1 MCVWLSA
8 PHSLWR
14 LTAPFFDLPSPPLTP
29 RTHSHPR
36 AAAGPPPT
44 LRADDGRSSSL
55 PRPLRIGGGAD
66 DDDAT
71 TTTRP
76 LPLGAAAAAADA
88 AADRADRAALARE
101 LHTVSVA
108 IAANATIFIAKL
120 GAYAVTGSAAML
132 AEAVHSIVDTVNQ
145 ALLRV
150 GVVRS
155 RRAPTAA
162 HPYGFMK
169 DKFVWSLVSAVAI
182 FCMGAGATVWH
193 GVSTLIDCAS
203 GGATAAATVPTNL
216 SVSAAVLAAS
226 AVVEGYSLYVAVR
239 AVSAGAAAAGLPFKA
254 YVARGSDP
262 TSVAVMLED
271 GAAVAGLALAGAA
284 TAATAVT
291 GNPAWDALGSVA
303 VGGVLGVAAAF
314 LISQNRALLLGR
326 AMNAVDMQRVVTHV
340 ARDPCVAAV
349 FDAKSEEIGPGVY
362 RFKAEIEF
370 DARAV
375 VARALDRLGGAPA
388 VADRVRRAVEAAE
401 RKSGKVGATTPA
413 SLPSSS
419 SDPLD
424 SALDAYGAAMVG
436 ALGHEVDRLEASI
449 RDFMPSIRHI
459 DLEADRGRAAAGS
472 RSGHSLLDAGWSDAA
487 LPGVVEPTEW
497 VVKEDK

>member
-1 MCVWLSA
+1 MYVCRHAQPLA
-8 PHSLWR
+8 
-14 LTAPFFDLPSPPLTP
+14 LTVLFFTRLPSPP
-29 RTHSHPR
+29 RSHPR

-44 LRADDGRSSSL
+44 LRADAGRSSSL
-55 PRPLRIGGGAD
+55 PRPLRIGGPLED
-66 DDDAT
+66 DDEASSST
-71 TTTRP
+71 P

-108 IAANATIFIAKL
+108 IAANATIFVAKM

-155 RRAPTAA
+155 RRAPTAT

-203 GGATAAATVPTNL
+203 GGAAAATVPTNL

-291 GNPAWDALGSVA
+291 SNPAWDALGSVA

-326 AMNAVDMQRVVTHV
+326 AMNVVDMQRVVTHV

-401 RKSGKVGATTPA
+401 RKRKVGATPA
-413 SLPSSS
+413 TSLPSSS

-487 LPGVVEPTEW
+487 WPGVVEPAEW